1 MNKDKIVFRLIP
13 KNQYALV
20 SMYAP
25 CRQLDDVA
33 IAYYELGDDNIA
45 SLITN
50 KMMKSMESDE
60 ELTEEN
66 LYELAYE
73 NTKRIFPPQVKSM
86 DKVIREL
93 GVEPGDHG
101 KKMFVVSNANKV
113 YGAIN
118 MIYPECLEQ
127 VSEMLGDDL
136 YIMPSSLHETIM
148 IGKKDA
154 GDVLDLQDVVHE
166 INIMSVHP
174 SERLSNQLFCYNR
187 DTKELALVHT
197 GRYLDLELDH
207 FEGEEEE
214 PDFETE
220 EEKDL
225 EMVCS

>member
-1 MNKDKIVFRLIP
+1 MNKDKIIFRLIP
-13 KNQYALV
+13 QNQYALV

-33 IAYYELGDDNIA
+33 IAYYELGDNNIA

-50 KMMKSMESDE
+50 KMMKSMESNE

-73 NTKRIFPPQVKSM
+73 NTRRIFPPQIKSM
-86 DKVIREL
+86 DEVIREL
-93 GVEPGDHG
+93 GVDPGDQET
-101 KKMFVVSNANKV
+101 KMFVVSNEHKV

-118 MIYPECLEQ
+118 MIYPECLEK
-127 VSEMLGDDL
+127 VSKMLEDDL
-136 YIMPSSLHETIM
+136 YIMPSSIHETIM
-148 IGKKDA
+148 IGKKTA
-154 GDVLDLQDVVHE
+154 GYVLDLQDMVHE
-166 INIMSVHP
+166 INVSTVCP
-174 SERLSNQLFCYNR
+174 SERLSNQLYCYNR
-187 DTKELALVHT
+187 DTKELAQVHT
-197 GRYLDLELDH
+197 GRYLDLELHH

-225 EMVCS
+225 GMVCS

>member
-1 MNKDKIVFRLIP
+1 MKKDKIIFRLIP
-13 KNQYALV
+13 QNQYALT

-33 IAYYELGDDNIA
+33 IAYYELGDNNIA

-50 KMMKSMESDE
+50 KMMKSMESNE

-73 NTKRIFPPQVKSM
+73 NTRRIFPPQIKSM
-86 DKVIREL
+86 DEVIREL
-93 GVEPGDHG
+93 GVDPGEQ
-101 KKMFVVSNANKV
+101 KTKMFVVSNEHKV

-127 VSEMLGDDL
+127 VSGMLGDDL
-136 YIMPSSLHETIM
+136 YIMPSSIHETIM
-148 IGKKDA
+148 IGKKTA
-154 GDVLDLQDVVHE
+154 GYVLDLQDMVHE
-166 INIMSVHP
+166 INVSTVHP
-174 SERLSNQLFCYNR
+174 SERLSNQLYCYNR
-187 DTKELALVHT
+187 DTKELAQVHT
-197 GRYLDLELDH
+197 GRYLDLELYR

-214 PDFETE
+214 LDFET

-225 EMVCS
+225 EMV